1 MELFHGEGAELLVQ
15 AILSLKTETECRAF
29 LEDLMTGKEIQDCCQ
44 RILVAKLLR
53 QNLVYSRIAQE
64 TGASTATISR
74 VNRCRAY
81 GAGGYETVLERIG
94 QSGGS
99 LTLRPVTQED
109 WETVQQ
115 LFLDFSAS
123 PFYYCDPMEAMDA
136 ASVRNWVQ
144 NMMHSH
150 VMYAVCRRN
159 NPAMIGYVCF
169 HIDGEA
175 YDIGYLFFSAC
186 QGKGYATQSA
196 RAAMDALI
204 AARRVRL
211 FTATVSAKNLPSV
224 RVLEK
229 LGFTLT
235 SRREV
240 PYRPESGME
249 GTFEELHYQYTVSE
263 SQ

>member
-1 MELFHGEGAELLVQ
+1 MDVFHTPGAELLVQ
-15 AILSLKTETECRAF
+15 AILSLKTEEECRSF
-29 LEDLMTGKEIQDCCQ
+29 LEDLMTRKEIQDCSQ

-53 QNLVYSRIAQE
+53 QKLVYSRIAQE

-74 VNRCRAY
+74 VNRCCAY
-81 GAGGYETVLERIG
+81 GTGGYQTVLARVG
-94 QSGGS
+94 QGGGP

-109 WETVQQ
+109 WKTVQQ
-115 LFLDFSAS
+115 LFLDYSAS
-123 PFYYCDPMEAMDA
+123 PFYYCDPMDAMDA
-136 ASVRNWVQ
+136 ASVRSWVQ
-144 NMMHSH
+144 DMIRSH
-150 VMYAVCRRN
+150 VMYAVCRRDD
-159 NPAMIGYVCF
+159 PAMIGYVCF

-186 QGKGYATQSA
+186 QRQGYATQA
-196 RAAMDALI
+196 AHAAMNTLI
-204 AARRVRL
+204 TERRARL
-211 FTATVSAKNLPSV
+211 FTATVSAENLPSV

-235 SRREV
+235 SRQSV

-249 GTFEELHYQYTVSE
+249 GMFEERHYQYAVNE